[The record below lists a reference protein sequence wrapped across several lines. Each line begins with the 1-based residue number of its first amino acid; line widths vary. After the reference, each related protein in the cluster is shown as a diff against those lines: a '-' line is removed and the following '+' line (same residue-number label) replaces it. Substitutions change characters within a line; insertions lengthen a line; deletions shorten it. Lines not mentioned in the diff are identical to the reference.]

1 MNEMAMCDIILAKEK
16 YPAQAKWAVGT
27 CWNNVA
33 LIFKYFL
40 VNSNIRGT
48 IPRGTMYLDV
58 CNIENFEK
66 VGQSLMRITQ
76 CFLYIPLKLDEN
88 KSTLFLIHKSWLCR
102 CTQVCPTF
110 LFKTIIVCCAFPVL
124 PVEKTSFINQATLV
138 LTNNFLK
145 LNSFSRTI
153 HILIS
158 AASLANL
165 LDLPE
170 NLATDFFR
178 KKSIA
183 FFDFWK

>member
-1 MNEMAMCDIILAKEK
+1 
-16 YPAQAKWAVGT
+16 
-27 CWNNVA
+27 
-33 LIFKYFL
+33 
-40 VNSNIRGT
+40 
-48 IPRGTMYLDV
+48 MYLDV
-58 CNIENFEK
+58 CNIENFEE
-66 VGQSLMRITQ
+66 VGQSSTPITQ

-110 LFKTIIVCCAFPVL
+110 LFKNNYCLLCFPSPPHRKV
-124 PVEKTSFINQATLV
+124 KFFIQATLV

-145 LNSFSRTI
+145 LNSFSRII

-158 AASLANL
+158 AANLANL

-170 NLATDFFR
+170 NLATDFFK

-183 FFDFWK
+183 FFDFCRYPGRTKQHFCFCLVLGFSWDSERKLRWSSTRRRNHGRK

>member
-1 MNEMAMCDIILAKEK
+1 
-16 YPAQAKWAVGT
+16 
-27 CWNNVA
+27 
-33 LIFKYFL
+33 
-40 VNSNIRGT
+40 
-48 IPRGTMYLDV
+48 MYLDV

-66 VGQSLMRITQ
+66 VGQSSTPITQ

-110 LFKTIIVCCAFPVL
+110 LFKNNYCLLCFPS
-124 PVEKTSFINQATLV
+124 PPRRKEKFFIDQATLV

-145 LNSFSRTI
+145 LDSFSRTI

-158 AASLANL
+158 AANLANL

-170 NLATDFFR
+170 NLATDFFK
-178 KKSIA
+178 KKSIT
-183 FFDFWK
+183 FFDFCRYPGRTKQHFCFCLVLGFSWDSERKLNLHCKKYFLAMCIAIFLM